1 MMNDILVVKCHKDIP
16 CEQLQS
22 IHDYLKTQKKTGVI
36 LLPSYLEA
44 HLVPEGVEIKFV
56 DKDGREQNNDALV

>member
-1 MMNDILVVKCHKDIP
+1 MTDILIVKCRKDFP

-22 IHDYLKTQKKTGVI
+22 IYDYLKTQKETGII

-44 HLVPEGVEIKFV
+44 QLIPEGVEIKFV
-56 DKDGREQNNDALV
+56 DKDGRKQNNDALV